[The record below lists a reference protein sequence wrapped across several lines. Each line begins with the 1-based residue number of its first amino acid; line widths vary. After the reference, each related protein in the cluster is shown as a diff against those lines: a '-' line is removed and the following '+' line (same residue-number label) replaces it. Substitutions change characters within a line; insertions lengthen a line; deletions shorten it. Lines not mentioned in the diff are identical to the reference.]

1 MPEKMNPEIKA
12 EWVARLRDPETKQT
26 KGTLNRVTEDLDPYT
41 GIVPVGN
48 CCLGVLCEIAAE
60 KGVIERERDEEGGV
74 IGYVD
79 KYEDEDGVVHRDIE
93 TGVLPSVVRE
103 WAGLSSF
110 NPNVRDAGG
119 RPRRLA
125 NLNDAGTTFPVL
137 ADLIDAQL

>member
-26 KGTLNRVTEDLDPYT
+26 KGTLNRITEARIHRGT
-41 GIVPVGN
+41 VPVGN

-60 KGVIERERDEEGGV
+60 KGVIERERHEEGGV

-79 KYEDEDGVVHRDIE
+79 NIKDEYGHGNAYTE
-93 TGVLPSVVRE
+93 TGVLPNLVRE